1 MRQRYGRWTVPD
13 RGFRQIIQ
21 PGHARRHFD
30 GAWLGVRACGL
41 PAGEPAVT
49 FPRNNNLEWLRL
61 IFAVQ
66 VVFVHAAEHLNFAI
80 PAIIGHFPGVPAFFF
95 VSGFLIYASYLNA
108 PGRRY
113 FENRFLRLFPAL
125 VFVTLGGMAVA
136 LAA

>member
-1 MRQRYGRWTVPD
+1 MAAAD
-13 RGFRQIIQ
+13 FRG
-21 PGHARRHFD
+21 
-30 GAWLGVRACGL
+30 
-41 PAGEPAVT
+41 
-49 FPRNNNLEWLRL
+49 
-61 IFAVQ
+61 Q

-125 VFVTLGGMAVA
+125 VFCNIGRHGGSSGGPR
-136 LAA
+136 LARSDQ